1 MTRWP
6 LLLAGLFALSVQAAE
21 PVAADRFERLKTFA
35 VGEWQ
40 GETANGAT
48 LRVDYKTISRGSALV
63 EIWQPGTR
71 AETMTVFH
79 RDGERVL
86 ATHYCAQGNQPR
98 LVLQQGGTEFAF
110 EYLDAA
116 NLQAGASHLHRL
128 VLAPAADGGL
138 QREETYR
145 GAAGEE
151 TSRLRLRRVA
161 ATP

>member
-1 MTRWP
+1 MKRWP
-6 LLLAGLFALSVQAAE
+6 LLLAGLFALSAQAAE
-21 PVAADRFERLKTFA
+21 PAAADRFERLKTLA

-79 RDGERVL
+79 RDGDRVL

-98 LVLQQGGTEFAF
+98 LALRQDGADFAF
-110 EYLDAA
+110 EYLDAT
-116 NLQAGASHLHRL
+116 NLQDGTSHLHRL
-128 VLAPAADGGL
+128 VLAPATDGGL
-138 QREETYR
+138 QRDETYR
-145 GAAGEE
+145 GASGEE